1 MNIFFVKSIWDINFL
16 ENNEFE
22 ENIKKLWIKKDVID
36 IFGLKWIY
44 INEKNFEDI
53 KDILPLMNW
62 MFWKY
67 YFIDSCIWDDNI
79 ILWKNIFDVE
89 YDEKKLKDITENI
102 ENIKKDINSDKLIT
116 RTKKE
121 EYFETIKESI
131 YLIISFLIKTYF
143 ILTDT
148 IENKEEL
155 EKIINSSS
163 IEEFKANAYLIN
175 EVWFQKIELL
185 TTRFEIISKQLS
197 YFSLIMNQYFKNY
210 IK

>member
-1 MNIFFVKSIWDINFL
+1 MNIFFVKSIGDINFL

-22 ENIKKLWIKKDVID
+22 ENIKKLGIKKDVID
-36 IFGLKWIY
+36 IFGLKGIY

-53 KDILPLMNW
+53 KDILPLMNG
-62 MFWKY
+62 MFGKY
-67 YFIDSCIWDDNI
+67 YFIDSCIGDDNI
-79 ILWKNIFDVE
+79 ILGKNIFDVE

-175 EVWFQKIELL
+175 EVGFQKIELL